1 MSFLFKIKFF
11 EPSTRRNRSG
21 VNIGSGESMQAY
33 APKKI
38 KRNGGGEG
46 DELKRG
52 IHKLIESYNFTHN
65 S

>member
-1 MSFLFKIKFF
+1 MSFLFKIKLF

-33 APKKI
+33 APKRLK
-38 KRNGGGEG
+38 GMAGEG
-46 DELKRG
+46 EELKPTKAR
-52 IHKLIESYNFTHN
+52 N